1 MNTTPVSAGQTPVAR
16 TRSGRLGT
24 TRGQRVPTLLCP
36 AVRKLSGSLKTIWHN
51 SPPLNSPSK
60 RRNGRVGTYCPRV
73 LQSEGSLKTHK
84 HTPPLAGIPIFRLPY
99 SAVSS
104 CLIRLFLR
112 RTSATQ
118 MANHVGS
125 SVQNTR

>member
-1 MNTTPVSAGQTPVAR
+1 MAEHPLPAHIQAA
-16 TRSGRLGT
+16 LE
-24 TRGQRVPTLLCP
+24 QRVGSECP
-36 AVRKLSGSLKTIWHN
+36 PYSAPPARKLSGCLKTIWRN

-60 RRNGRVGTYCPRV
+60 RRNGRAGTCYPRV
-73 LQSEGSLKTHK
+73 LQSEGSLKSHGHK
-84 HTPPLAGIPIFRLPY
+84 HPPAEIPIFRLPY